1 MGKKPS
7 LSPVSRGSSK
17 VPMED
22 YVMGKVGTRS
32 SSEAASCQS
41 AALPILGERVGMT
54 IVLFKKLVPG
64 TNPVPHTVLHTQ
76 IPLGESRSPRSAD
89 KPVSTVRPPLPLRRT
104 CSEPSGHRNLGTAWD
119 RILPVS
125 VCTQSR
131 SCTTV
136 LHTQIPS
143 EESWSPR
150 SANMPVSTDKTNTSA
165 QIPCTR
171 WTFPEPSGH
180 RNQGTSRDRI
190 LLVSVCT
197 PELTLCHSTPYPNSS
212 QRDLVSQE
220 Y

>member
-1 MGKKPS
+1 MLPKQLKFLKVFGPFRTTFWPS
-7 LSPVSRGSSK
+7 GFYLHPELILATTSAQRDLPRALRTQE
-17 VPMED
+17 P
-22 YVMGKVGTRS
+22 RS
-32 SSEAASCQS
+32 S
-41 AALPILGERVGMT
+41 
-54 IVLFKKLVPG
+54 
-64 TNPVPHTVLHTQ
+64 
-76 IPLGESRSPRSAD
+76 
-89 KPVSTVRPPLPLRRT
+89 LRQD
-104 CSEPSGHRNLGTAWD
+104 PSG
-119 RILPVS
+119 
-125 VCTQSR
+125 SR

-212 QRDLVSQE
+212 SRELVSQE
-220 Y
+220 YGHTGLQEEKATFRDSKAS